1 MMILTTLDP
10 NYGDNDNDDGNISQN
25 KNTSRN

>member
-1 MMILTTLDP
+1 MILTTLDP
-10 NYGDNDNDDGNISQN
+10 NYGDNDNDDGSTSQN